1 MSEARAKSGV
11 LFFVFVVML
20 GMVLGSLVAMLRRMQ
35 AVGVRQMGVVT
46 GLVVV
51 VLAVMLRGRAMMFGR
66 LFVVLGRGLVMRAA
80 FVAFAH
86 IILHSPK
93 WACMRTMITFPY
105 AAVTLRCRFCAADI
119 HPVFSKISRPISMRR
134 ISLVP
139 APIS

>member
-1 MSEARAKSGV
+1 LTIDIERGARKSGV

-46 GLVVV
+46 GLVMV
-51 VLAVMLRGRAMMFGR
+51 VLAVMLCGGAMMFGR

-93 WACMRTMITFPY
+93 WAYVRTMMTFPNGV
-105 AAVTLRCRFCAADI
+105 VTL
-119 HPVFSKISRPISMRR
+119 
-134 ISLVP
+134 
-139 APIS
+139 